1 MKQET
6 ILVVDD
12 NHDICDVLNEWLV
25 EECEFNVIIANSGN
39 EALDLLKTQSIDHVL
54 TDVKMPNGSGY
65 DLLLGIKKLG
75 IKLKTIMVMT
85 GFSDIQ
91 EEEFRNQGAD
101 FFFQKPLDLF
111 QMSGILIERSEK
123 NAA

>member
-1 MKQET
+1 MRNKT

-12 NHDICDVLNEWLV
+12 NQDICEVLYDWLA
-25 EECEFNVIIANSGN
+25 EECEFKVVVANSGN
-39 EALDLLKTQSIDHVL
+39 EALDILKNQDIDHLV

-65 DLLLGIKKLG
+65 DLLLGINKLG

-85 GFSDIQ
+85 GYSDIK
-91 EEEFRNQGAD
+91 EEEFRGQGAD

-111 QMSGILIERSEK
+111 QISELLINRSEK
-123 NAA
+123 KSA